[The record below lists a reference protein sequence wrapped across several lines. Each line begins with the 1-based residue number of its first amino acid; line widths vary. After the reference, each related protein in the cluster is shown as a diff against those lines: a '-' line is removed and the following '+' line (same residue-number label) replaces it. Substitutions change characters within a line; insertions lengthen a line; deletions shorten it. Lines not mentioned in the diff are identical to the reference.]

1 MRGESWT
8 NKLLLVIE
16 RDVRLFFQYKFLI
29 IMRAIWFVSQV
40 ALFGLIASRMISV
53 SLHPIANGN
62 VYLEPNQAYTF
73 QVNTSERLSL
83 LSIDVKSSNGL
94 GDVYIYSPNATLMAS
109 DHFNQTANLTSFSFN
124 DTEPGSWS
132 VKLAAGNIAGEYS
145 LDAFIPSDYFRFYVA
160 GLSVM
165 TLYSAA
171 IFIGFDIY
179 EEAEHG
185 VFEYMLSLP
194 VSRRQ
199 LVLGRS
205 IGGGLRSFIYVG
217 PLIAISLYVI
227 GAINPLNFLISL
239 TALFLFSFGV
249 SGMSITIA
257 VIIKS
262 SDRFDIFM
270 GVMDALIVRLSTA
283 MYPLAYVQ
291 KANQFY
297 GSIANF
303 NPVTFAAD
311 LFRWGTGIE
320 SIISTQNP
328 LLPFLGIVAFFGLFT
343 LFGVTIY
350 ERMIEGGGWQ

>member
-1 MRGESWT
+1 
-8 NKLLLVIE
+8 LLVIE
-16 RDVRLFFQYKFLI
+16 RDIRLFFQYKFLI
-29 IMRAIWFVSQV
+29 IMRAIWFISQI
-40 ALFGLIASRMISV
+40 ALFGLIASRMINI
-53 SLHPIANGN
+53 P
-62 VYLEPNQAYTF
+62 YYF
-73 QVNTSERLSL
+73 Q
-83 LSIDVKSSNGL
+83 
-94 GDVYIYSPNATLMAS
+94 Y
-109 DHFNQTANLTSFSFN
+109 
-124 DTEPGSWS
+124 
-132 VKLAAGNIAGEYS
+132 
-145 LDAFIPSDYFRFYVA
+145 YVA

-165 TLYSAA
+165 SLYSAA

-185 VFEYMLSLP
+185 VFEYLLSLP

-227 GAINPLNFLISL
+227 GAINPFSFLVTL
-239 TALFLFSFGV
+239 FALFLFSFGV
-249 SGMSITIA
+249 SGMSITVA
-257 VIIKS
+257 VLIKS

-270 GVMDALIVRLSTA
+270 GVLDALIVRLSTA

-291 KANQFY
+291 QANPLY
-297 GSIANF
+297 GWIASF

-320 SIISTQNP
+320 AIMTLQNP
-328 LLPFLGIVAFFGLFT
+328 LLPFFGVVAFFGLFT